1 MKKSII
7 SIFIVFALIVT
18 ALVTPVIAAESTQ
31 TVQIGGK
38 NLTIAQSEKNGM
50 KTVIVSDGNEIST
63 VIYNKKT
70 NKASVVT
77 KNLNGK
83 TILNT
88 TNTVSSSNAVSA
100 STDATPST
108 QTATATVNDPGY
120 IIYSN
125 QDFWWGYQYAVRK
138 FNYSPTKWWI
148 KTDVASK
155 IVYENSS
162 NISSLQNFMYWVNTM
177 AKDQLA
183 CIAAGGTAVASALA
197 GFLSSGTT
205 FGLSAVVGFAI
216 AVGGTFTAGYYA
228 YCAWSDSGTADYYYA
243 ISY

>member
-18 ALVTPVIAAESTQ
+18 ALVTPVVAADSTQ

-38 NLTIAQSEKNGM
+38 NLTIAQSEKNGI
-50 KTVIVSDGNEIST
+50 KTVIVSDGNETST
-63 VIYNKKT
+63 VIYNKKI

-77 KNLNGK
+77 KDSKGQI
-83 TILNT
+83 ILNT
-88 TNTVSSSNAVSA
+88 TNTVSSSNEVNA
-100 STDATPST
+100 SMGVTSST
-108 QTATATVNDPGY
+108 QTVTAAVSDPGT

-138 FNYSPTKWWI
+138 FDYSPTKWWI

-162 NISSLQNFMYWVNTM
+162 NVSNLQNFMYWVNAM
-177 AKDQLA
+177 AKDQVA

-197 GFLSSGTT
+197 GFLSAGLT
-205 FGLSAVVGFAI
+205 FSLSAVVGFAI

-243 ISY
+243 VSN